1 MKTIHVDT
9 GRPYDVLIGNGLIED
24 CGKLIREK
32 NAARKDAVKAAVI
45 SDDKVWELYGEKVT
59 ESLRSAGFETLKLV
73 LPNGEESK
81 NTDNLISVLEFLAEN
96 EFTRSD
102 LIAALGGGVVGDLAG
117 FAAAVMLRG
126 VDFIQIPTTLLACV
140 DSSVGGKTA
149 VDLRAGK
156 NLAGA
161 FHQPRLVICDLDV
174 LDSLPEETFKDGS
187 AEVIKYGVLADL
199 RLFEHLMDKG
209 LEFDREYVVSRC
221 IEIKRDVV
229 NEDEFDTGKRRLL
242 NLGHTLAH
250 AAEQLSSYKLSH
262 GKAVAIGMSVFSA
275 AAASY
280 GICDR
285 LTAERIR
292 EAVKRFG
299 LPCDTDYSAEELYE
313 VMLRD
318 KKRNGSS
325 ISIVLPEKIGRCII
339 KKMDIAEL
347 EDFIRAGL

>member
-45 SDDKVWELYGEKVT
+45 TDDKVWELYGEKVT
-59 ESLRSAGFETLKLV
+59 ESLRSAGFETLKMV

-102 LIAALGGGVVGDLAG
+102 LIAALGGGVAGDLAG

-187 AEVIKYGVLADL
+187 AEVIKYGVLADP

-280 GICDR
+280 GICDS

>member
-1 MKTIHVDT
+1 MDT
-9 GRPYDVLIGNGLIED
+9 GRPYDVLIGNGLIAD

-45 SDDKVWELYGEKVT
+45 TDDKVWELYGEKVT
-59 ESLRSAGFETLKLV
+59 DSLRSAGFETLKMV

-102 LIAALGGGVVGDLAG
+102 LIVALGGGVAGDLAG

-126 VDFIQIPTTLLACV
+126 VDFIQIPTTLLASV

-149 VDLRAGK
+149 VDLKAGK

-187 AEVIKYGVLADL
+187 AEVIKYGILADP

-275 AAASY
+275 AAASC

-292 EAVKRFG
+292 DAVKRFG
-299 LPCDTDYSAEELYE
+299 LPCDTDYSADELYE